1 MNTSG
6 QFEVYSYKIP
16 FSKYGEPIYL
26 IPFGDVHRSAPLC
39 HEEKWLE
46 FCTWAREKAPERTY
60 FLGMGDYD
68 DLASASERRLLN
80 GQDLHESTVETLE
93 ELYNKH
99 THRFFK
105 EIEFMKGRCIGIMG
119 GNHFAEFQSG
129 MTSDQKLADLLNCK
143 YLGSNSFIRL
153 SFFSKTKHASTNSI
167 DIWAHHG
174 MGASRLVGG
183 SINRVQQ
190 MGEVAEADIYLMGH
204 DHRKGAIPSSK
215 LRLKEG
221 NGSVRLSHRKQLYV
235 RTGSFLKGYVEGK
248 KSYIVDKALN
258 PTDLGVVKIELTP
271 KRESVMVNGKRSEW
285 EYIDIHASV

>member
-6 QFEVYSYKIP
+6 QFEVHRFKIP
-16 FSKYGEPIYL
+16 FWNYGEPIYL

-39 HEEKWLE
+39 HVEKWLE
-46 FCTWAREKAPERTY
+46 YCQWARVKAPDRTY

-68 DLASASERRLLN
+68 DMASASERRLLN
-80 GQDLHESTVETLE
+80 GKDLHDSTVETLE

-99 THRFFK
+99 TARFYK
-105 EIEFMKGRCIGIMG
+105 EVEFMKGRCIGIMG

-129 MTSDQKLADLLNCK
+129 ITSDQKLADSLGTK
-143 YLGSNSFIRL
+143 YLGSNCFVRL
-153 SFFSKTKHASTNSI
+153 QFQNQTKHNSHLSL

-174 MGASRLVGG
+174 MGASRLIGG
-183 SINRVQQ
+183 SLNRVQQ

-204 DHRKGAIPSSK
+204 DHRKSVAFTTK
-215 LRLKEG
+215 LKLLG
-221 NGSVRLSHRKQLYV
+221 GHGSVRLSHRKQLYV

-271 KRESVMVNGKRSEW
+271 QRESVSVNGKR
-285 EYIDIHASV
+285 DRKSVV

>member
-1 MNTSG
+1 VNTSG
-6 QFEVYSYKIP
+6 QFEVHQFKIP
-16 FSKYGEPIYL
+16 FKKYGEPIYL

-46 FCTWAREKAPERTY
+46 FCGWAAKKAPERTY

-80 GQDLHESTVETLE
+80 GKDLHDSTVETLE

-99 THRFFK
+99 IARFYK

-129 MTSDQKLADLLNCK
+129 ITSDQKLADRLGTK
-143 YLGSNSFIRL
+143 YLGSNCFIRL
-153 SFFSKTKHASTNSI
+153 SFETTTKHGSSACL

-174 MGASRLVGG
+174 MGASRLIGG
-183 SINRVQQ
+183 SLNRVQQ
-190 MGEVAEADIYLMGH
+190 MGEQAEADIYLMGH
-204 DHRKGAIPSSK
+204 DHKKSIAFTTK
-215 LRLKEG
+215 LKLSGGR
-221 NGSVRLSHRKQLYV
+221 GSVRLTHRKQLYA

-248 KSYIVDKALN
+248 KSYIVDRNLP

-271 KRESVMVNGKRSEW
+271 KRETVMINGKRSEQ
-285 EYIDIHASV
+285 EYVDIHASV